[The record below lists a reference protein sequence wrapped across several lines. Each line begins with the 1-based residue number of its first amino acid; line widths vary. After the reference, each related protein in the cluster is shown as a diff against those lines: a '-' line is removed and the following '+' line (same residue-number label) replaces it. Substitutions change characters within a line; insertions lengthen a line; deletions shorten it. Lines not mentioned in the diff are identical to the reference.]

1 MSGVD
6 LQDVSEDDDGDR
18 YYEWND
24 GAEYPSVTT
33 IIGADPEKQKAI
45 QNWRETH
52 PNPDHYRD
60 RQGQLGR
67 FVHRRV
73 LNQFCVRELPPEPLD
88 PSLLDEDFEADVETA
103 VAMWDTAG
111 IDPGPNPDV
120 EVAVRSDEHEY
131 AGRFDLLTTD
141 GLLCDLKISKE
152 VRDSYR
158 LQAAAYWAALE
169 EMDGWEAPR
178 EAAIIRL
185 HPDPQYNPD
194 LTAKVERI
202 TAEQKD
208 YWFERFKKIQRIF
221 NGET

>member
-1 MSGVD
+1 ME

-24 GAEYPSVTT
+24 GSEYPSVTT
-33 IIGADPEKQKAI
+33 ILSADPEKKKSI
-45 QNWRETH
+45 QNWRESH

-73 LNQFCVRELPPEPLD
+73 LNQYAVRELPPEPLHTD
-88 PSLLDEDFEADVETA
+88 LLDDDFKADVETA

-111 IDPGPNPDV
+111 IEPGNNPDV
-120 EVAVRSDEHEY
+120 EVAVRSDEHKY

-141 GLLCDLKISKE
+141 GVLCDLKISKQ

-158 LQAAAYWAALE
+158 MQAAAYWTALT
-169 EMDGWEAPR
+169 EMPGYDKPT
-178 EAAIIRL
+178 EAAIVRL
-185 HPDPQYNPD
+185 HPDPQYNEN

-202 TAEQKD
+202 SAEQKD
-208 YWFERFKKIQRIF
+208 YWFERFKKIQAIYR
-221 NGET
+221 GDT

>member
-1 MSGVD
+1 ME

-18 YYEWND
+18 YYEWDD
-24 GAEYPSVTT
+24 GREYPSVTT
-33 IIGADPEKQKAI
+33 ILGADPEKKQSIK
-45 QNWRETH
+45 NWRESH

-73 LNQFCVRELPPEPLD
+73 LNQYSVRELPPEPLD
-88 PSLLDEDFEADVETA
+88 PSLLDDDFEADVETA

-111 IDPGPNPDV
+111 IDPGRNPNV

-141 GLLCDLKISKE
+141 GVLCDLKISKS

-158 LQAAAYWAALE
+158 MQAAAYWTALE
-169 EMDGWEAPR
+169 EMDGYKPPT

-185 HPDPQYNPD
+185 NPDPKYNEN

-202 TAEQKD
+202 SPEQKD
-208 YWFERFKKIQRIF
+208 YWFKRFKKIQAIYR
-221 NGET
+221 GDV